1 MSASPEPPFAGP
13 RRLAADPRAPRLAL
27 ALARLIERGGRLSAL
42 PGLYSTVA
50 EDLATLV
57 AYERL
62 SISVFDADAGMLR
75 IDYNN
80 TSLLDVPPVGSLY
93 PLNDSVA
100 GEVFR
105 SRKPLIHAIKESPAY
120 RDDAKRHARGI
131 KEIAVAPI
139 VVDEVAYGAIAISSV
154 EVGRYTEDDL
164 WILTTVANLLGMM
177 VSGITLRHEAQRKR
191 RDAEFLARLSRLLA
205 GKRETPEISQAIVDL
220 LAPELGKTCMVFLAT
235 DEGRFNLAAVRAVDP
250 ALTARAQYIGTSLCE
265 LPRSRTEELA
275 AKTRRGV
282 PLVLQRK
289 GAEDDVELASGLRQ
303 FFQYG
308 ISEITTMPIFAGT
321 DLIASVAAMEL
332 SGDADELPERPPLTA
347 SQLELLRLAA
357 EQATPA
363 LINARLH
370 ESLQQ
375 AYHESET
382 LRHIGQD
389 LARSRDTHQALA
401 LACRAVYAL
410 FNADYA
416 GVVRLMPDGS
426 MRWES
431 VIGNRTA
438 RHASGPFSPS
448 LVRPIREGHVLVTQD
463 FPNDVPMSV
472 DAYPVALAEGLRSS
486 LVVPIMVAGEPIGA
500 LAIGFRNRRPIREGD
515 IRMGQALAHT
525 LASAMQAITRAT
537 AGA

>member
-1 MSASPEPPFAGP
+1 MSASPGPPFAGP

-265 LPRSRTEELA
+265 LPRSRTAELA

>member
-265 LPRSRTEELA
+265 LPRSRTAELA

>member
-1 MSASPEPPFAGP
+1 MSASPGPPFAGP

-205 GKRETPEISQAIVDL
+205 GQRETPEISQAIVDL

-265 LPRSRTEELA
+265 LPRSRTAELA